1 MLKCT
6 YDLLDVQSE
15 LAKFGINLPQ
25 TYIFTTVFADMILK
39 LDRPVVV
46 GDIVELPGEI
56 QFDPNLKPVRKWLE
70 VTDCGWSTEGYTP
83 NWRPNLFR
91 FYAQPILPA
100 IEHKDILGVP
110 GQVNEAQS
118 DDTFLNSLM
127 NEQAFK
133 STQAITQASADLVPQ
148 TGEDPQD
155 IQSGKALLLPDG
167 SYDGKDFYAQ
177 DAIPPSGA
185 PYTVG
190 DTLPAGN
197 TIVDGHYHR
206 QTYTLVAY
214 SIRPPDR
221 LLQWSAST
229 GRWKVIEVDTRMLPQ
244 SHKQTIGKIMG
255 SPTQMPPD
263 RQL

>member
-1 MLKCT
+1 
-6 YDLLDVQSE
+6 
-15 LAKFGINLPQ
+15 
-25 TYIFTTVFADMILK
+25 MILI
-39 LDRPVVV
+39 LGRPVVV

-70 VTDCGWSTEGYTP
+70 VTDCGWSTEGYTV

-110 GQVNEAQS
+110 GQVDEAQS

-127 NEQAFK
+127 NEQAYK
-133 STQAITQASADLVPQ
+133 STEAIVQASADLVPQ
-148 TGEDPQD
+148 DGEDPQD
-155 IQSGKALLLPDG
+155 IRSGKALLLPDG

-177 DAIPPSGA
+177 DAIPPDGA
-185 PYTVG
+185 PYTFG

-197 TIVDGHYHR
+197 TITDGHYHR
-206 QTYTLVAY
+206 QTYTTVAY

-221 LLQWSAST
+221 LLQWSGKT
-229 GRWKVIEVDTRMLPQ
+229 GRWKVIEVNTRTVPE
-244 SHKQTIGKIMG
+244 SHKKTISKIMG
-255 SPTQMPPD
+255 STNQLPPD
-263 RQL
+263 QKL